1 LCGIFTMKKLFVLF
15 IGLILS
21 CGTKNTKEEIQ
32 KIIEQKNYKIEY
44 KFQGCFGGGTERL
57 EIKNNEIAIYTYLNL
72 NDSTGS
78 FEETRQ
84 IPWDIGKQKLLKEIF
99 ETGINLVD
107 TVGFCTTTSN
117 YKLTNLI
124 QSVEFEDM
132 TCELNDKF
140 SALLR

>member
-1 LCGIFTMKKLFVLF
+1 MKKLFVLF

-21 CGTKNTKEEIQ
+21 CGTKDRKEEIQ
-32 KIIEQKNYKIEY
+32 EILAQKNFKIEY

-57 EIKNNEIAIYTYLNL
+57 EIKNNEIAIYTHVTLNG
-72 NDSTGS
+72 STGS
-78 FEETRQ
+78 YEEIRQ

-99 ETGINLVD
+99 ETGINLGD
-107 TVGFCTTTSN
+107 TGGFCTTTSN

-132 TCELNDKF
+132 NCELNDKF
-140 SALLR
+140 AALLR